1 MRYDVNSVYLRFSFN
16 PVEDIANG
24 EAQVGQHA
32 GTGTAGR
39 SKSRGA
45 KLGAGAVTGPQ
56 DGTEAILL
64 KSNIYPMPIRQTIIA
79 GYIQSIDKRITL
91 VSLQK
96 FSLP

>member
-1 MRYDVNSVYLRFSFN
+1 MMSIPRVSFN

-32 GTGTAGR
+32 GTAGR

-64 KSNIYPMPIRQTIIA
+64 KSNIIYPMPIRQTIIA
-79 GYIQSIDKRITL
+79 GYIQSINKR
-91 VSLQK
+91 K
-96 FSLP
+96 PMY

>member
-32 GTGTAGR
+32 GTGGR

-45 KLGAGAVTGPQ
+45 KLAAGAVTGPQ

-79 GYIQSIDKRITL
+79 GYIQSINKRITL